1 MKMREYVD
9 SIQGDGAWDRIHE
22 MIQQGRIDGWDM
34 PPVNV
39 DGHEVHIFPG
49 EDREVTLEQVQNE
62 IRKVWKQAPPPWER
76 YKDETH

>member
-22 MIQQGRIDGWDM
+22 LIQQGRIDGWVM

-39 DGHEVHIFPG
+39 DGHEVRIFPG

-62 IRKVWKQAPPPWER
+62 IRKLIMRKVP
-76 YKDETH
+76 